1 MNVLATAPVVL
12 PPLPGMPG
20 AGPSMASA
28 FEWSKGGSSSQIR
41 TPLLRSGITWA
52 RVVRLHGLKEVN
64 DLQRTCQVERSH
76 RAQVLDGQVKVW
88 GALNATER
96 S

>member
-1 MNVLATAPVVL
+1 MGSRSTDALRTGPRATAHEVL
-12 PPLPGMPG
+12 CRD
-20 AGPSMASA
+20 
-28 FEWSKGGSSSQIR
+28 QR
-41 TPLLRSGITWA
+41 VTWA

-88 GALNATER
+88 GALNATDR